1 MRERK
6 SGSCALRLEEEQH
19 GAGWSK
25 TRREIEMMSGGKQM
39 MSGGKKVALLS
50 AQDGLMQIGLML
62 VGRRVA

>member
-25 TRREIEMMSGGKQM
+25 TRREIEMMSGGKLMQ
-39 MSGGKKVALLS
+39 VALLS